1 MQNSSKPDH
10 IAAIYRFC
18 AQSMHYPE
26 ADWFGET
33 YRNSLNTLLEALGG
47 NAEKQRLTDAL
58 AKSPDMLED
67 LQVEYTRLFINGV
80 PHVAAPPYG
89 SVYLEKTIRGKYS
102 EEILSFYQSLGYTL
116 TENADLPD
124 SLIHQLE
131 FLSFLAEDN
140 NREGEEEFLSRFFLP
155 WFPTFAARVLEE
167 ARHPFYRIIVRII
180 DFFTKE
186 EDEYGVQLNEA

>member
-18 AQSMHYPE
+18 AQSMQYPQPE
-26 ADWFGET
+26 WFSKT
-33 YRNSLNTLLEALGG
+33 YLDSLNTLLDALGG
-47 NAEKQRLTDAL
+47 ETEKQRLEEVL
-58 AKSPDMLED
+58 VKSSDMLED
-67 LQVEYTRLFINGV
+67 LQVEHTRLFINGA

-102 EEILSFYQSLGYTL
+102 EEILTFYHSLGYTL
-116 TENADLPD
+116 TTEADLPD

-155 WFPTFAARVLEE
+155 WFPVFSARVLEE
-167 ARHPFYRIIVRII
+167 AQHPYYQIIVSII

-186 EDEYGVQLNEA
+186 EEEYGVQLNEA